1 MAVCSSAEEG
11 LMETLLGVHKN
22 GAAGTPEAPSAV
34 PAAGNINPK
43 TRRRKIRA

>member
-22 GAAGTPEAPSAV
+22 ETDAGDATPPPAAGTTA
-34 PAAGNINPK
+34 PK
-43 TRRRKIRA
+43 TRRRKKRA